1 MSTRFRD
8 DPRYAYLSSTPIP
21 RFYGRAQKTPP
32 RDILRGVDVGLGGVP
47 KKPPEGGVLKL
58 RVRTLL
64 TADSATVS
72 LFRIHIKYVSRCYP
86 PPIGY

>member
-32 RDILRGVDVGLGGVP
+32 SFRPREALLIFVDGLF
-47 KKPPEGGVLKL
+47 
-58 RVRTLL
+58 RTLER
-64 TADSATVS
+64 DEYTV
-72 LFRIHIKYVSRCYP
+72 VVVAA
-86 PPIGY
+86 